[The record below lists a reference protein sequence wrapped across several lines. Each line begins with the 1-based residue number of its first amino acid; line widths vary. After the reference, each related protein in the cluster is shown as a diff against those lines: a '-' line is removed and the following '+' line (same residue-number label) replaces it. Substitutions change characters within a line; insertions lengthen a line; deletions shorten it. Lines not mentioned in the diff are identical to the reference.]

1 MTQMALHDHFRPPLG
16 IHRNWHAFHNA
27 WAFTIAAR
35 LNELLPRN
43 HFAEGNA
50 QFGIEID
57 VAAFEGRSADS
68 VHNVEVGTA
77 IDLRASAATW
87 SPPAATLS
95 IPFPLVPDS
104 VEVLV
109 FRADGGATLVGAIEL
124 VSPANK
130 DRGSHRQAFV
140 SKCETYL
147 QQGVGL
153 VVVDVV
159 TERAANLHRELLA
172 RLAPDALT
180 MLAADLYATAYR
192 VIERDRHPNLD
203 IWEESLS
210 LGSGL
215 PTLPLWLA
223 GAVCVPVELDATYA
237 RACREYRIPSGG

>member
-1 MTQMALHDHFRPPLG
+1 MRPMGLHDHFRPPLG
-16 IHRNWHAFHNA
+16 GRRDWHSFHNG

-35 LNELLPRN
+35 LNELLPAGY
-43 HFAEGNA
+43 FAEGNVH
-50 QFGIEID
+50 FRIEID
-57 VAAFEGRSADS
+57 VASFEARPPGTERPTETATA
-68 VHNVEVGTA
+68 VEV
-77 IDLRASAATW
+77 RAAAPTW
-87 SPPAATLS
+87 SPPVASLS
-95 IPFPLVPDS
+95 VPFPLVGEA

-109 FRADGGATLVGAIEL
+109 YRNQGGPTLVGAIEL

-159 TERAANLHRELLA
+159 TERSANLHRELLA

-192 VIERDRHPNLD
+192 VVDRDRHPNLD
-203 IWEESLS
+203 IWEEALFIGAS
-210 LGSGL
+210 L

-223 GAVCVPVELDATYA
+223 GDVCVPLELGASYD
-237 RACREYRIPSGG
+237 RVCREYRIEPYA

>member
-1 MTQMALHDHFRPPLG
+1 MGLHDHFRPPLG
-16 IHRNWHAFHNA
+16 VHRNWHAFHNA
-27 WAFTIAAR
+27 WAVAIAVR

-50 QFGIEID
+50 QSGIEID
-57 VAAFEGRSADS
+57 VAAFEGRSAD
-68 VHNVEVGTA
+68 VVRNVDAGTA
-77 IDLRASAATW
+77 VDLRASAATW
-87 SPPAATLS
+87 SPPVPTLS
-95 IPFPLVPDS
+95 IPFPLVPDA

-109 FRADGGATLVGAIEL
+109 YRAEGGARLVGAIEL

-172 RLAPDALT
+172 RLAPEALT
-180 MLAADLYATAYR
+180 MLAADLYAAAYR
-192 VIERDRHPNLD
+192 VVERDRTPNVD
-203 IWEESLS
+203 VWEESLS
-210 LGSGL
+210 LGASL

-223 GAVCVPVELDATYA
+223 GELCVPIELDATYD
-237 RACREYRIPSGG
+237 RVCREYRIPSGG